1 MQNKKLENLITQ
13 DKLINFIIKMYNQ
26 RNNSINKLTLII
38 NYNKKMIKNISL

>member
-38 NYNKKMIKNISL
+38 NYNKKMIKK